1 MCGVIYPPL
10 HRQGKIPDNKISP
23 LLIYWQ
29 PRRGLLKAGYPGH
42 CGWDM
47 TRRTE
52 PLAKVRTGAV
62 IIAAALLLCGEARAQ
77 SSGGGPLG
85 FLDNIFTGSLS
96 KGGQGAPSAQRPGTS
111 AQAQSAPAGN
121 GAPPPWSGEDGAS
134 GHPLMTASAIREAA
148 ANFDNCVASMWPDAA
163 RRNISQQSFQRF
175 TAGLAPDLRIMDL
188 MDSQPEFSKSIWDY
202 LDILVNDNR
211 LAKGR
216 EILAKYKPQFDA
228 VEKAYGVDRYAIA
241 AIWGIESNY
250 STQMGDRSVLQSTA
264 TLACI
269 GRRQK
274 YFRDEFLSALE
285 ILHHGDLRPEQMR
298 GSWAGAFGPTQFMPT
313 AFKRYAVDAD
323 GDGRRDV
330 VDDPADLIASTANNL
345 KKDGWQTGQTWGY
358 EVVVPAGFNYM
369 LADRAKA
376 MTMAQWEHLGLKRA
390 GGQPFP
396 HPTEKAYLLAPA
408 GAEGPGFLMLQ
419 NFRVIMKYNPAEAY
433 ALAIGHFADRLRGA
447 APFVQPWPRQEREL
461 SRTERLEL
469 QQLLAQRGFYRGT
482 PDGQLG
488 GQTREALR
496 GFQASIGAPADGF
509 ASSDVLERL
518 RGR

>member
-1 MCGVIYPPL
+1 
-10 HRQGKIPDNKISP
+10 
-23 LLIYWQ
+23 
-29 PRRGLLKAGYPGH
+29 
-42 CGWDM
+42 M
-47 TRRTE
+47 TRPME
-52 PLAKVRTGAV
+52 PAAKLRTGAV
-62 IIAAALLLCGEARAQ
+62 ILAATLLFCGEASAQ
-77 SSGGGPLG
+77 AAGGGGPLD
-85 FLDNIFTGSLS
+85 FLGNIFSGSAS
-96 KGGQGAPSAQRPGTS
+96 KSGQTVTPAQPGA
-111 AQAQSAPAGN
+111 AQAPGSGPL
-121 GAPPPWSGEDGAS
+121 PWSGEDGAS

-163 RRNISQQSFQRF
+163 RRNITQNNFQRF
-175 TAGLAPDLRIMDL
+175 TAGLTPDLRIMDL
-188 MDSQPEFSKSIWDY
+188 MDSQPEFTKSIWDY
-202 LDILVNDNR
+202 LDILVNDVR
-211 LAKGR
+211 LAKGH

-250 STQMGDRSVLQSTA
+250 STQIGDRSVLQSTA

-285 ILHHGDLRPEQMR
+285 ILNHGDLRPEQMR

-313 AFKRYAVDAD
+313 AFKRYAVDGD

-358 EVVVPAGFNYM
+358 EIVVPPNFNYM
-369 LADRAKA
+369 LADRARA
-376 MTMAQWEHLGLKRA
+376 MTIAQWEHLGLKRA
-390 GGQPFP
+390 SGQPFP
-396 HPTEKAYLLAPA
+396 QPSDKAYLLAPA

-433 ALAIGHFADRLRGA
+433 ALAIGHFADRLRGG

-461 SRTERLEL
+461 SRAERLEL

-482 PDGQLG
+482 PDGQFG
-488 GQTREALR
+488 GETRNALR
-496 GFQASIGAPADGF
+496 SFQASIGAPADGF
-509 ASSDVLERL
+509 ASSEVLERL

>member
-1 MCGVIYPPL
+1 MFRAG
-10 HRQGKIPDNKISP
+10 RQ
-23 LLIYWQ
+23 
-29 PRRGLLKAGYPGH
+29 H
-42 CGWDM
+42 M
-47 TRRTE
+47 TWRTG
-52 PLAKVRTGAV
+52 PSKRSRTGAIV
-62 IIAAALLLCGEARAQ
+62 VAATLMLSGQACAQ
-77 SSGGGPLG
+77 SPGGGLSNLFGNMFSGKVPETPAQPQAT
-85 FLDNIFTGSLS
+85 TG
-96 KGGQGAPSAQRPGTS
+96 PD
-111 AQAQSAPAGN
+111 

-134 GHPLMTASAIREAA
+134 GHPLMTASAIRQAA
-148 ANFDNCVASMWPDAA
+148 ANFPNCVASMWPDAA
-163 RRNISQQSFQRF
+163 RRNITQENFQRF
-175 TAGLAPDLRIMDL
+175 TAGLEPDLRIMDL
-188 MDSQPEFSKSIWDY
+188 MDSQPEFTKAIWDY

-228 VEKAYGVDRYAIA
+228 AEKTYGVDRYSIA

-285 ILHHGDLRPEQMR
+285 ILHRGDLRPEQMR

-330 VDDPADLIASTANNL
+330 VDNPYDLIASTANNL
-345 KKDGWQTGQTWGY
+345 KKDGWQAAATWVY
-358 EVVVPAGFNYM
+358 EVVLPKGFNYM

-376 MTMAQWEHLGLKRA
+376 MTIGQWQQLGLARA
-390 GGQPFP
+390 GGQAFP
-396 HPTEKAYLLAPA
+396 QAADKAYLLAPA

-433 ALAIGHFADRLRGA
+433 ALA
-447 APFVQPWPRQEREL
+447 
-461 SRTERLEL
+461 
-469 QQLLAQRGFYRGT
+469 
-482 PDGQLG
+482 
-488 GQTREALR
+488 
-496 GFQASIGAPADGF
+496 
-509 ASSDVLERL
+509 
-518 RGR
+518 

>member
-1 MCGVIYPPL
+1 M
-10 HRQGKIPDNKISP
+10 S
-23 LLIYWQ
+23 
-29 PRRGLLKAGYPGH
+29 
-42 CGWDM
+42 
-47 TRRTE
+47 
-52 PLAKVRTGAV
+52 AV
-62 IIAAALLLCGEARAQ
+62 ICGAMICA
-77 SSGGGPLG
+77 
-85 FLDNIFTGSLS
+85 T
-96 KGGQGAPSAQRPGTS
+96 APGWHDP
-111 AQAQSAPAGN
+111 AQAQSANSNPLDFLGNIFGGTSSRGGQSGAGTQPQT
-121 GAPPPWSGEDGAS
+121 GSSSSSPQPWSGEDGAS

-148 ANFDNCVASMWPDAA
+148 ANFDNCIAAMWPDAA
-163 RRNISQQSFQRF
+163 RRNISQESFQRF

-188 MDSQPEFSKSIWDY
+188 LDSQPEFTKSVWDY

-228 VEKAYGVDRYAIA
+228 TEKAYGVDRYVIA

-250 STQMGDRSVLQSTA
+250 STQMGDRGVLQSTA

-274 YFRDEFLSALE
+274 YFKDEFLSALE
-285 ILHHGDLRPEQMR
+285 ILHRGDLRPEQMR

-345 KKDGWQTGQTWGY
+345 KKDGWVTGQTWGY
-358 EVVVPAGFNYM
+358 EVVVPKGFNYM
-369 LADRAKA
+369 LADRSKA
-376 MTMAQWEHLGLKRA
+376 MTLPQWEHLGLTRPT
-390 GGQPFP
+390 GQPFP
-396 HPTEKAYLLAPA
+396 ASSEKAYLLMPA

-433 ALAIGHFADRLRGA
+433 ALAIGHFADRLRGGQ
-447 APFVQPWPRQEREL
+447 PFVQPWPRQEREL
-461 SRTERLEL
+461 TRAERLEL
-469 QQLLAQRGFYRGT
+469 QQLLAQRGFYRST
-482 PDGQLG
+482 PDGQFG
-488 GQTREALR
+488 GETREALR

-509 ASSDVLERL
+509 ASSEVLDRL
-518 RGR
+518 RAH

>member
-1 MCGVIYPPL
+1 M
-10 HRQGKIPDNKISP
+10 
-23 LLIYWQ
+23 
-29 PRRGLLKAGYPGH
+29 
-42 CGWDM
+42 
-47 TRRTE
+47 
-52 PLAKVRTGAV
+52 
-62 IIAAALLLCGEARAQ
+62 
-77 SSGGGPLG
+77 
-85 FLDNIFTGSLS
+85 
-96 KGGQGAPSAQRPGTS
+96 AP
-111 AQAQSAPAGN
+111 
-121 GAPPPWSGEDGAS
+121 
-134 GHPLMTASAIREAA
+134 
-148 ANFDNCVASMWPDAA
+148 
-163 RRNISQQSFQRF
+163 
-175 TAGLAPDLRIMDL
+175 
-188 MDSQPEFSKSIWDY
+188 

-216 EILAKYKPQFDA
+216 EILAKYKVQFDA
-228 VEKAYGVDRYAIA
+228 TEKAYGVDRYAIA

-250 STQMGDRSVLQSTA
+250 STQIGDRSVLQSTA

-269 GRRQK
+269 GRRQR

-330 VDDPADLIASTANNL
+330 VDNPADLIASTANNL
-345 KKDGWQTGQTWGY
+345 KRDGWQTGKSWGY
-358 EVVVPAGFNYM
+358 EVVLPKGFNYM
-369 LADRAKA
+369 LADRAKS
-376 MTMAQWEHLGLKRA
+376 MTFAQWEHLGLKRA
-390 GGQPFP
+390 DGQSFP
-396 HPTEKAYLLAPA
+396 ASNDKAYLLAPA

-447 APFVQPWPRQEREL
+447 PAFVQPWPRQEREL
-461 SRTERLEL
+461 SRAERLEL

-482 PDGQLG
+482 PDGQFG
-488 GQTREALR
+488 GETREALR

-509 ASSDVLERL
+509 ASSEVLERL